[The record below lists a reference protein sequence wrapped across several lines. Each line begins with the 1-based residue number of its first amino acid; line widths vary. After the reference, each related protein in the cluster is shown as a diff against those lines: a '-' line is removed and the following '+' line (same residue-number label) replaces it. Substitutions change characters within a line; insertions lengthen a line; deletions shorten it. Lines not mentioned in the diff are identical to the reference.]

1 MKRAKVLIFG
11 RVQGVSFRSFI
22 KHKAISLNLKGYIKN
37 LSSGE
42 VEAVFQGK
50 DKAVKEILNYCKKG
64 PLASKV
70 IDLKIIEES
79 YKNEFN
85 NFEIRQ

>member
-1 MKRAKVLIFG
+1 MKRVKVLISG
-11 RVQGVSFRSFI
+11 RVQGVSFRLFI
-22 KHKAISLNLKGYIKN
+22 KHKAISLNLKGYVKN
-37 LSSGE
+37 LASGE
-42 VEAVFQGK
+42 IEAVFQGEE
-50 DKAVKEILNYCKKG
+50 KAIQEIINDCKKG

-70 IDLKIIEES
+70 IDIKIKEEL